1 VPRSS
6 KTITIDNQQCVI
18 HVWDSNSPEAQERFI
33 RGCEGVIL
41 VYSITSRKSF
51 DSVKALYDQVRSI
64 RDGNQVPIFLVGSRR
79 DLEAR
84 REVAAIEAVVLA
96 AKLRLGEPF
105 REVSAKTGENIN
117 EVFYNVVREIR
128 RSHSQT
134 GTQKFIKSIKE
145 LFGGV

>member
-1 VPRSS
+1 MPRSS

-18 HVWDSNSPEAQERFI
+18 HVWESNAPEAQERFI

-51 DSVKALYDQVRSI
+51 DSVKALYDQVRRI

-84 REVAAIEAVVLA
+84 RQVATIEAVVLA

-105 REVSAKTGENIN
+105 REVSAKTGENVD
-117 EVFYNVVREIR
+117 EVFHSVVREIR
-128 RSHSQT
+128 RSHSET
-134 GTQKFIKSIKE
+134 GTKKIFKSIKQ
-145 LFGGV
+145 LFLGV